1 MGNSCIQFIDKT
13 YGDFVG
19 LDMWN
24 AQSPLSED
32 CLYLNIWAPRRND
45 RRSDTGSN
53 AATTNSNKAVMVGYY
68 SDMSLPCYLF
78 ITPKVNIA
86 YEKRQYNVKHQKS
99 KKTHIYV

>member
-45 RRSDTGSN
+45 RRSNTTAATGSN
-53 AATTNSNKAVMVGYY
+53 AATTNSNKAVMVHF
-68 SDMSLPCYLF
+68 SLFTLH
-78 ITPKVNIA
+78 T
-86 YEKRQYNVKHQKS
+86 
-99 KKTHIYV
+99 YVWA